1 MSKNTFYVLDHESV
15 LVGPMS
21 ESDADNVAREID
33 CMGGGYNIFVR
44 EPTNAEVPNNGT
56 LPLGDWVATHC
67 T

>member
-1 MSKNTFYVLDHESV
+1 MPGTHYILDHESV

-33 CMGGGYNIFVR
+33 CMGGAYNIFIR
-44 EPTNAEVPNNGT
+44 EPTNKEVPNTGT
-56 LPLGDWVATHC
+56 LGLRDWVDIHC